1 MVGVA
6 FAAMHDLPAKLNVLF
21 KGRDSYPFARPPG
34 IPGNQTDTVG
44 TDVLGIGQLNGARR
58 AILCAGGEVHNDSN
72 RETFF
77 DSSVESVDDGHIASW
92 SLPKFLRLEAQ
103 APSPTAVQLG
113 LIVWRHT

>member
-1 MVGVA
+1 
-6 FAAMHDLPAKLNVLF
+6 MHDLPAKLNALF

-44 TDVLGIGQLNGARR
+44 TDVLGIGQLNGTRR
-58 AILCAGGEVHNDSN
+58 AILCAGAELHDDGN

-77 DSSVESVDDGHIASW
+77 DSSVESMDDGHIASW

-113 LIVWRHT
+113 LIVLRHT